1 MFEITDE
8 QKNILANFLS
18 SQKCTTTAVFF
29 DNERISFKTS
39 TLYYGTKT
47 EQEITIYANGQT
59 QVKKS
64 EAYYP
69 STNTTKPI
77 ETNEFY

>member
-59 QVKKS
+59 QVEKSESHSPSEDSLKSIKKS
-64 EAYYP
+64 D
-69 STNTTKPI
+69 
-77 ETNEFY
+77 FY